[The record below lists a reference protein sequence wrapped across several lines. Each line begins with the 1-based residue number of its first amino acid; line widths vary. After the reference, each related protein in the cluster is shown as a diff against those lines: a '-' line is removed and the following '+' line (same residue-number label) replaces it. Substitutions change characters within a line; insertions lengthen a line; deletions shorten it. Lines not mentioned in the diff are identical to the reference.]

1 MGSEMCIRDRMWV
14 GTDYAPIN
22 PLGMFIGA
30 IIMFGVLG
38 MLPGYILAKI
48 LHAAGKL
55 RIPREVEIAGLDYNI
70 IESARKDERS
80 VG

>member
-1 MGSEMCIRDRMWV
+1 MWV

-38 MLPGYILAKI
+38 FLPGWILAKI
-48 LHAAGKL
+48 LHGAGKL
-55 RIPREVEIAGLDYNI
+55 RIPREVELAGLDYNI
-70 IESARKDERS
+70 MEAASNDEKHVASARR
-80 VG
+80 